1 MKKILQFSNIIINIK
16 EYRVLIDG
24 NEVMMAPREMQLFY
38 YLAMNRN
45 QVISRQQLL
54 DRIWGY
60 DFNGD
65 PRTVDVH
72 IKRIRDKLSANNAIG
87 L

>member
-1 MKKILQFSNIIINIK
+1 
-16 EYRVLIDG
+16 
-24 NEVMMAPREMQLFY
+24 MAPREMELFY
-38 YLAMNRN
+38 YLAMNPN

-60 DFNGD
+60 DFDGD

-72 IKRIRDKLSANNAIG
+72 IKRIRDKLIAHEADWSVVTIRGVGYRFEVKQHA
-87 L
+87 

>member
-1 MKKILQFSNIIINIK
+1 
-16 EYRVLIDG
+16 
-24 NEVMMAPREMQLFY
+24 MQLFY
-38 YLAMNRN
+38 YLAMNPN

-65 PRTVDVH
+65 PRTVEVH
-72 IKRIRDKLSANNAIG
+72 IKRIRDKIVESNAIG